1 MLPWMFVGTE
11 RGQSALDDG
20 PQAVFVPIHRFS
32 IVNLNRIR
40 EIYREG
46 PPDGSILL
54 KSGQALRM
62 SKAGRQKL
70 IEMREVTS

>member
-1 MLPWMFVGTE
+1 MLPWMFVGTD
-11 RGQSALDDG
+11 RGQLALGDG
-20 PQAVFVPIHRFS
+20 AQAVLVSIHRFS

-40 EIYREG
+40 EIYREA